1 MAYISGL
8 PSFEK
13 SHMLGME
20 YSIAAANKSK
30 GITHQHCITE
40 LTNTDSATKQASMAG
55 ANIEVSKGIGHL
67 VNIVV

>member
-1 MAYISGL
+1 MAYVSGL

-30 GITHQHCITE
+30 GMSHSLSIKYFGK
-40 LTNTDSATKQASMAG
+40 NY
-55 ANIEVSKGIGHL
+55 
-67 VNIVV
+67 